1 MFNKKELKLIKDT
14 LEHFVS
20 WKEQFKDNFCLE
32 KDIGWLG
39 TKTHKQIFKY
49 QDYRNLLTKLKG

>member
-20 WKEQFKDNFCLE
+20 WKEQFKDNFYLE
-32 KDIGWLG
+32 KDIGLFG
-39 TKTHKQIFKY
+39 IKSHKQIFKY